1 MENVLAFFL
10 FYSQLRGILFEE
22 ELLVVDLDWE
32 GPAPLHGPEG
42 QTIKFYNIVPESLQ
56 YEGYSRTRNP
66 F

>member
-1 MENVLAFFL
+1 MENVLAIFL

-22 ELLVVDLDWE
+22 ERMVVDLDGE

-42 QTIKFYNIVPESLQ
+42 QTIKYYNIVSESLQ
-56 YEGYSRTRNP
+56 YEGYSRTRSP

>member
-42 QTIKFYNIVPESLQ
+42 QTIKFYKICSV
-56 YEGYSRTRNP
+56 
-66 F
+66 